1 MASAQL
7 VPAVQV
13 GYRLHVSGTMLWFNV
28 DAALWAEVQT
38 ALTSLG
44 GEVLRDGMEGEEVC
58 QAGAVAVSYGE
69 SAGRMRAEVDGTGAT
84 DAVAALNAL
93 HRLAPTPDAETSTVW
108 LWAADRFAVGGRDA
122 QEGRRVMRAAR
133 WVAPVTLANRVLSA
147 AADASVG
154 MGGGLTMRI
163 SVGAGVTLD
172 LSSPPDV
179 SGEADVRRR
188 AQAFGTLIGQLGAP
202 GRAEYATVAGWGAW
216 GGGGAGDGGGE

>member
-1 MASAQL
+1 MASAQP

-13 GYRLHVSGTMLWFNV
+13 GYRLHVAGTMLWFNV
-28 DAALWAEVQT
+28 DAALWTEVQD
-38 ALTSLG
+38 ALAGLG
-44 GEVLRDGMEGEEVC
+44 ADVLREGMEGEEVC
-58 QAGAVAVSYGE
+58 QAGAVAVTYGE
-69 SAGRMRAEVDGTGAT
+69 SAGRMRADVDGTGGA
-84 DAVAALNAL
+84 DAVAALSAL
-93 HRLAPTPDAETSTVW
+93 HHLAPPPDAEASTVW
-108 LWAADRFAVGGRDA
+108 LWAAERFAVGGRAA

-133 WVAPVTLANRVLSA
+133 WVAPITLASRVLSA

-216 GGGGAGDGGGE
+216 GAGGAGDGGGE